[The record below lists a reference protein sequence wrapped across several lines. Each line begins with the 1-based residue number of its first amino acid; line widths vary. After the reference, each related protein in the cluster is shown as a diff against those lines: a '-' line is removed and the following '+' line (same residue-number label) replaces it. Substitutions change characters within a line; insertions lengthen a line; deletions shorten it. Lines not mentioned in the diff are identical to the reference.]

1 MNARNLTMKI
11 LIVALGIS
19 IITGCAGFMQNRKSR
34 QASSVVEFLYPGKD
48 DVLVQPTIP
57 HLKVPL
63 NVGISFVPS
72 SSSRYSRYSLDSA
85 LQRDL
90 MERITKEFRQYQY
103 INNIE
108 LIPTEYLRPG
118 GSFTNLDQLKTM
130 YGVDIMVLLSY
141 DQVQYTD
148 ENFLS
153 VSYWTIVGAY
163 IFPGEKNDTSTLMD
177 AAVYDIAS
185 RKLLFRA
192 PGTSQVKASSTLV
205 NLTEVLRKNSTTGFE
220 LAADN
225 LIVNLKSELERF
237 KTRIKEK
244 PDEVK
249 VTYAPSYRGG
259 GYLGGVFSILMIF
272 TLGLGLYRENK
283 SKK

>member
-1 MNARNLTMKI
+1 
-11 LIVALGIS
+11 
-19 IITGCAGFMQNRKSR
+19 
-34 QASSVVEFLYPGKD
+34 
-48 DVLVQPTIP
+48 
-57 HLKVPL
+57 
-63 NVGISFVPS
+63 
-72 SSSRYSRYSLDSA
+72 
-85 LQRDL
+85 